1 MDHGKDQHKGNAC
14 CKETPVKE
22 KTICTEHKNDKA
34 LCADQHQVKPVIV
47 TPQHKK

>member
-14 CKETPVKE
+14 GKEASVKE
-22 KTICTEHKNDKA
+22 KSICTEHNKDKA